1 VSGFY
6 RKNIGSLCAAK
17 GKGLEPL
24 CDALERLAVE
34 RIRLRPEKYQEPGK
48 NEGVIEDIEIKNLA
62 GNE

>member
-1 VSGFY
+1 VVKSSW
-6 RKNIGSLCAAK
+6 KPSLHSAGNAVVGN

-24 CDALERLAVE
+24 CDALER
-34 RIRLRPEKYQEPGK
+34 IRSRPEKYQGLGK